1 MVRAE
6 VVSDYSGL
14 RRGETLL
21 LFDGYNP
28 IRGMWFALRE
38 GEAGKDAADRVGEFV
53 PNSVVRILGR
63 CVYTKL
69 KVSVLHN
76 RRHCR
81 MLNYSMIYPGAAA
94 SPS

>member
-63 CVYTKL
+63 CVSTKL
-69 KVSVLHN
+69 KVSVL
-76 RRHCR
+76 RAIADIVAC
-81 MLNYSMIYPGAAA
+81 
-94 SPS
+94 